1 MVEIVTG
8 AMIGYRLV
16 KDAKFIM
23 SIANYVKNYQGY
35 NSEDNKQDDRAMR
48 NWSMESTNG
57 LRTHAV
63 NLMEI
68 GYRND
73 DDNLER
79 EAKSMIDNLDLFK
92 NEVNL
97 ASTKDAKS
105 VWTKVSDADFA
116 SFVLARLTSVLKR
129 SKLSIMLF
137 ASLSRLSSSF
147 RYPVSIRFIACVLSP
162 LVESII
168 QFRIALSSCLLS
180 SELYPW

>member
-48 NWSMESTNG
+48 NWIMESTNG

-63 NLMEI
+63 NLMEA

-79 EAKSMIDNLDLFK
+79 EAKIMMDNLDLFK

-97 ASTKDAKS
+97 ANAKDAKS
-105 VWTKVSDADFA
+105 IWTKVSDEEFDN
-116 SFVLARLTSVLKR
+116 
-129 SKLSIMLF
+129 
-137 ASLSRLSSSF
+137 
-147 RYPVSIRFIACVLSP
+147 
-162 LVESII
+162 LVEFDLKVVEGIEKVKKIMAELEMEVTSNGENKKKLLGEAKSGITVSRNHFI
-168 QFRIALSSCLLS
+168 ERMQFVGGFK
-180 SELYPW
+180 